1 MRFVFYDYI
10 FSSPGL
16 LGEFRDLRV
25 REDVALMMLSNTLK
39 ELATNYQIFIM
50 SGTQLSGDYDKVLFR
65 GIGYIRGSRAVAD
78 KADVGSISTKLT
90 DTEREIAEQIAM
102 EIGTEMPNITMDIY
116 KNRRGKFTICK
127 VFRKFDYGTC
137 HVKDLFITDDRGE
150 LIEGYKILKQNGV
163 NHIKVEDYMKGD
175 NE

>member
-1 MRFVFYDYI
+1 MCIR
-10 FSSPGL
+10 
-16 LGEFRDLRV
+16 
-25 REDVALMMLSNTLK
+25 N
-39 ELATNYQIFIM
+39 
-50 SGTQLSGDYDKVLFR
+50 GD
-65 GIGYIRGSRAVAD
+65 
-78 KADVGSISTKLT
+78 SI
-90 DTEREIAEQIAM
+90 
-102 EIGTEMPNITMDIY
+102 
-116 KNRRGKFTICK
+116 TICK